1 MPTNDNSPVV
11 TPNPGPEPPTASTS
25 LILNGRIVDLD
36 AKTRLSGL
44 PVFAFTRNGE
54 EELTPVGVSQSDQRG
69 TFSLTIPRLETPVFL
84 RVPGTRNLEGGE
96 DLPVPMDMVDGGVVA
111 VPVKVDPGAIR
122 TIDTDASDVPPVPD
136 TTSLA
141 APTSV
146 FSQDLGTGTCVRL
159 TTPNRSLEEFTYLTV
174 VRLTEPNLKKGARTQ
189 LAAAVDWDTDL
200 NSRTADESKEL
211 GYGHLLRFRQS
222 WKAHGYT
229 LGDLLYSLPL
239 APGQKKQIAVVD
251 WERREA
257 ASRTETAELRDQLT
271 NSLVRDR
278 DVSDIVRATLVERLQ
293 GSSLSIAGG
302 EATGAAAAGSGSAQQ
317 SSSVGGSL
325 GGVASTFGGGGLG
338 YTTAGQ
344 DGNRDLAASEMQR
357 IHDATM
363 QAASSVRSLRSTVVQ
378 TVTQTDTTNVMTEVV
393 ANHNHCHAMTIQY
406 FEVLRHFL
414 VEHTLDAV
422 SRCVFV
428 PLDIAPFT
436 RDRAR
441 AWREILEPRLLEP
454 SLADGF
460 EAADRTQRR
469 LTEFGNIGERVT
481 SIVATLEIVFRIA
494 RPQEHFTSYG
504 KGAGRDHAE
513 AAQGET
519 SGRWQPIVAL
529 INDEQPSGQK
539 PWVYDFDRTHY
550 FFNADGKQTDASDA
564 VDWPLSKREE
574 DFQAEIAP
582 KVAAAFVRF
591 LTCQIE
597 GDGKPPI
604 RCRASLA
611 EPFQSDTPLRVVV
624 QTLNPVDA
632 ELTSI
637 KKRRLHL
644 GNSRPLPFGS
654 QVIVKTIEVHGTID
668 DHRGVLLNQTDLDLD
683 LVPRNDE
690 STVSYALQVGTDI
703 DRVDDED
710 ERRAQR
716 LVDHLNAHAE
726 HYHVLLWQAMDE
738 RRRFLLLDGILE
750 PINQRSLASV
760 VENRLVAVVGNS
772 LVFPMVPGAV
782 SPLAGEDKEQPPS
795 PQQLLEKFRDRS
807 LAPTRVSLPTRG
819 VFAEAMLGEC
829 NSCEE
834 IDDNRLWKWSEAPID
849 EPTPIQPVST
859 ESRATPTP
867 DLKPSGFPASLI
879 NIQSPPQLPD
889 PTGLTAALEL
899 LGRLGAFRDVT
910 FGEQTAK
917 NAIEAFKTASEGAK
931 ALAADATELAKS
943 EAMRRGGFEKT
954 LDAAKKATKDGLVEE
969 GDAKKV
975 VGDALKSMV
984 PKLSSEQNGSLL
996 REPSIESA
1004 AESVAKQGGELEVQ
1018 RPNERVSVKT
1028 PGTVADPT
1036 STALTA
1042 RKAWPKLDAN
1052 QVLPRIKALK
1062 VNANLFDQGAVGLCT
1077 AAAFYH
1083 HVIQRNPD
1091 EFESFANALYGAGMG
1106 FLGKLKVTPGAD
1118 LRNADYTVLAA
1129 KNSPMPPQADWM
1141 LMSALRDSENWI
1153 FDFEGSPNESFAMST
1168 SAKELSGWY
1177 KSTGF
1182 YSSVTYSDDT
1192 SPAKIKAISKTAN
1205 NHVALWVNA
1214 ALLGVAGDSTHM
1226 ITLEGPITINEATD
1240 KVTFDYWTWGQP
1252 VKTLA
1257 TTFTSFKANYLGSI
1271 TATF

>member
-1 MPTNDNSPVV
+1 MPTNDNSPIV

-25 LILNGRIVDLD
+25 LTLNGRIVDLD

-54 EELTPVGVSQSDQRG
+54 DELTPVGVSQSDQRG
-69 TFSLTIPRLETPVFL
+69 TFSLSIPRLETPVFL
-84 RVPGTRNLEGGE
+84 RVPGTRNLEGSE
-96 DLPVPMDMVDGGVVA
+96 DLPVPMDMVEGGAVA
-111 VPVKVDPGAIR
+111 FPVKVDPDGIK
-122 TIDTDASDVPPVPD
+122 TIDTDTIDVPPVPD

-174 VRLTEPNLKKGARTQ
+174 VRLTEPNLNKARAR
-189 LAAAVDWDTDL
+189 LAKAANWDVALD
-200 NSRTADESKEL
+200 SRIENESMEL

-302 EATGAAAAGSGSAQQ
+302 QATGAAGAGSGSAQQ
-317 SSSVGGSL
+317 SSAVGGSV

-344 DGNRDLAASEMQR
+344 EGKRDLAASELQR

-378 TVTQTDTTNVMTEVV
+378 TVTQTDTTKAMTEVV

-428 PLDIAPFT
+428 PLDITPFT

-441 AWREILEPRLLEP
+441 AWREIVEPRLLDP
-454 SLADGF
+454 SVADGF
-460 EAADRTQRR
+460 EAADRAQRR
-469 LTEFGNIGERVT
+469 STEFEFDDQGMGELVT
-481 SIVATLEIVFRIA
+481 SIVATLEVVFRIA

-504 KGAGRDHAE
+504 VLNPLEGNFLATGRDHAQ
-513 AAQGET
+513 AAEGET
-519 SGRWQPIVAL
+519 SGRWQPLVDL
-529 INDEQPSGQK
+529 INDDQPPGPGQK

-550 FFNADGKQTDASDA
+550 FFNSEGQMTTKADAL
-564 VDWPLSKREE
+564 DWPLSKREE

-591 LTCQIE
+591 LTCQIKE
-597 GDGKPPI
+597 DGQPDI
-604 RCRASLA
+604 ECRASLV
-611 EPFQSDTPLRVVV
+611 EPFQPNTPLRVVV
-624 QTLNPVDA
+624 RTLSPVNA
-632 ELTSI
+632 EWTSI
-637 KKRRLHL
+637 KKRFFHL
-644 GNSRPLPFGS
+644 SNSRPLPFGS
-654 QVIVKTIEVHGTID
+654 QVIVKTIEVHATTD
-668 DHRGVLLNQTDLDLD
+668 DHRGVLLNKTDLDLD
-683 LVPRNDE
+683 LVPRKGE
-690 STVSYALQVGTDI
+690 PTVSHVLQVGTDI
-703 DRVDDED
+703 NRVDDED
-710 ERRAQR
+710 ERRVQR

-782 SPLAGEDKEQPPS
+782 SAGEVKEQPPS
-795 PQQLLEKFRDRS
+795 PQQLLEQFEDRS

-829 NSCEE
+829 NSCEA
-834 IDDNRLWKWSEAPID
+834 IDDSRLWKWSEAPID

-879 NIQSPPQLPD
+879 NIQSPPQFPD

-917 NAIEAFKTASEGAK
+917 NAIEAFKTASEGAQ
-931 ALAADATELAKS
+931 ALAADAAELAKA
-943 EAMRRGGFEKT
+943 EAMRRGGFDKT
-954 LDAAKKATKDGLVEE
+954 LDAAKKATKDGLVQED
-969 GDAKKV
+969 DAKKV
-975 VGDALKSMV
+975 VGDALNSMV
-984 PKLSSEQNGSLL
+984 PKLSSDQNESLL
-996 REPSIESA
+996 SEPPVQSA
-1004 AESVAKQGGELEVQ
+1004 AASVAEQGGELDVQ
-1018 RPNERVSVKT
+1018 RQNERVSVKT
-1028 PGTVADPT
+1028 PGGGQPRGSRLGVERVLTFVSTYPGT
-1036 STALTA
+1036 STPVEGTYYMVLKDTRTGERYSDHFDIAGVDLAGQIATRLPAGEWEVVGYIDARISRESWEVPVNHAIPGLGPISFSVASGIAAEAISLPKRIVEIVSVEQTTKFIDLRLEAVLQETKVDRTIELSASPSAELTGEVKSQVDA
-1042 RKAWPKLDAN
+1042 KLN
-1052 QVLPRIKALK
+1052 TFLKELIVSGVL
-1062 VNANLFDQGAVGLCT
+1062 GLGGKLGLSV
-1077 AAAFYH
+1077 AAAQKLTLTITY
-1083 HVIQRNPD
+1083 QRVTD
-1091 EFESFANALYGAGMG
+1091 F
-1106 FLGKLKVTPGAD
+1106 KV
-1118 LRNADYTVLAA
+1118 V
-1129 KNSPMPPQADWM
+1129 
-1141 LMSALRDSENWI
+1141 
-1153 FDFEGSPNESFAMST
+1153 
-1168 SAKELSGWY
+1168 
-1177 KSTGF
+1177 
-1182 YSSVTYSDDT
+1182 
-1192 SPAKIKAISKTAN
+1192 
-1205 NHVALWVNA
+1205 
-1214 ALLGVAGDSTHM
+1214 
-1226 ITLEGPITINEATD
+1226 
-1240 KVTFDYWTWGQP
+1240 KVEQ
-1252 VKTLA
+1252 K
-1257 TTFTSFKANYLGSI
+1257 
-1271 TATF
+1271 

>member
-1 MPTNDNSPVV
+1 MPTNDNSPIV

-25 LILNGRIVDLD
+25 FTLNGRIVDLD

-44 PVFAFTRNGE
+44 PVFAFTRNDD
-54 EELTPVGVSQSDQRG
+54 EELTPLGVSQSDQRG
-69 TFSLTIPRLETPVFL
+69 TFSLSIPRLETPVFL
-84 RVPGTRNLEGGE
+84 RVPGTRNLEDGE
-96 DLPVPMDMVDGGVVA
+96 DLPVPMDMVEGGAVA
-111 VPVKVDPGAIR
+111 FPVKVDPGAIK
-122 TIDTDASDVPPVPD
+122 TIDTDTSDVPPVPD

-146 FSQDLGTGTCVRL
+146 FSQDLGTGACVRL

-174 VRLTEPNLKKGARTQ
+174 VRLTEPNLKKGARTP
-189 LAAAVDWDTDL
+189 LAAAVDWDIDL
-200 NSRTADESKEL
+200 DSRTADESVEL

-302 EATGAAAAGSGSAQQ
+302 QATGAAGAGSGSAQQ
-317 SSSVGGSL
+317 SSSVGGSV

-344 DGNRDLAASEMQR
+344 VGNRDLAASEMQR

-378 TVTQTDTTNVMTEVV
+378 TVTQTDTTKVMTEVV

-428 PLDIAPFT
+428 PLHIAPFD

-441 AWREILEPRLLEP
+441 DWREILESRLLDP

-460 EAADRTQRR
+460 EAAERTQRR
-469 LTEFGNIGERVT
+469 STQFGNKGEQVERVR

-494 RPQEHFTSYG
+494 RPQEHYTDYVPG
-504 KGAGRDHAE
+504 PAQGRDHAE
-513 AAQGET
+513 AAEGRT
-519 SGRWQPIVAL
+519 SGRWQPIVDL
-529 INDEQPSGQK
+529 INDDRPPDQL

-550 FFNADGKQTDASDA
+550 IFNPEGIMTTDKDA
-564 VDWPLSKREE
+564 HDWPLSKREE

-597 GDGKPPI
+597 EDGERDI
-604 RCRASLA
+604 ISCRASLA
-611 EPFQSDTPLRVVV
+611 EPFQSNTPLRVVV
-624 QTLNPVDA
+624 QTVSPLDA
-632 ELTSI
+632 ELASI
-637 KKRRLHL
+637 KKRFFHL
-644 GNSRPLPFGS
+644 SNSRPLPFGS
-654 QVIVKTIEVHGTID
+654 QVIVKTIEVHATTD
-668 DHRGVLLNQTDLDLD
+668 DHRGVLLNKTDLDLD
-683 LVPRNDE
+683 LVPRKGE
-690 STVSYALQVGTDI
+690 STPVSCKLQVGTDI
-703 DRVDDED
+703 NRVDDED
-710 ERRAQR
+710 ERSVQR

-782 SPLAGEDKEQPPS
+782 LAWEDPEQPPS
-795 PQQLLEKFRDRS
+795 PQQLLEKWDRS
-807 LAPTRVSLPTRG
+807 LAPARISLPTRG

-829 NSCEE
+829 NSCEA
-834 IDDNRLWKWSEAPID
+834 IDDNRLWKWSEAPLD

-879 NIQSPPQLPD
+879 NIQSPPQFPD

-917 NAIEAFKTASEGAK
+917 NAIEAFKTASEGAQ
-931 ALAADATELAKS
+931 ALAADAAELAKS

-975 VGDALKSMV
+975 VGDALKTMV
-984 PKLSSEQNGSLL
+984 PKLSSDQNGSLL

-1004 AESVAKQGGELEVQ
+1004 AESVAKQGGELDVE
-1018 RPNERVSVKT
+1018 RPKERVSVKT
-1028 PGTVADPT
+1028 PGGGQPRGSRLGVERVLSFVSTYPGT
-1036 STALTA
+1036 STPVEGTYYMVLTDMRTGQRYSDHFTISGVDA
-1042 RKAWPKLDAN
+1042 AGSLATRLPAGKWRVAGFIDAHISRESWEVPVNHAIPGLDPISFSVSSGIAAKAIPMPYPIVTTVSVEQTTKFIDISLEAVLKETKVDRTIELSVSPELTGSAEVKAKVDAILDAF
-1052 QVLPRIKALK
+1052 LA
-1062 VNANLFDQGAVGLCT
+1062 GLSGSG
-1077 AAAFYH
+1077 
-1083 HVIQRNPD
+1083 
-1091 EFESFANALYGAGMG
+1091 ELG
-1106 FLGKLKVTPGAD
+1106 FGGKLGLSATAGQKLTLTITYQRVTDFKV
-1118 LRNADYTVLAA
+1118 V
-1129 KNSPMPPQADWM
+1129 
-1141 LMSALRDSENWI
+1141 
-1153 FDFEGSPNESFAMST
+1153 
-1168 SAKELSGWY
+1168 
-1177 KSTGF
+1177 
-1182 YSSVTYSDDT
+1182 
-1192 SPAKIKAISKTAN
+1192 
-1205 NHVALWVNA
+1205 
-1214 ALLGVAGDSTHM
+1214 
-1226 ITLEGPITINEATD
+1226 
-1240 KVTFDYWTWGQP
+1240 KVEQ
-1252 VKTLA
+1252 K
-1257 TTFTSFKANYLGSI
+1257 
-1271 TATF
+1271 